1 MKERG
6 LTEKQ
11 RSFARFYAE
20 GFSQREAYRKAYGC
34 KDSKVS
40 TCDVNA
46 SRVLR
51 NAKVIEYLEELR
63 EKAES
68 AAVLNRRKRMIY
80 LSRVVTTAP
89 DDVDGESDLCQELVT
104 GEFGIRCRMPDKLR
118 AIQELNRMDGAYAP
132 EKVKVESE
140 LSFGALLKGLKSTPL
155 VQPQEGGK
163 GQVREGRGD
172 GSVSSVFSGV

>member
-11 RSFARFYAE
+11 RSFARFYVE

-34 KDSKVS
+34 KDSKIS

-46 SRVLR
+46 SRLLR
-51 NAKVIEYLEELR
+51 NAKVIEYVAELR

-89 DDVDGESDLCQELVT
+89 DDVDGNSDLCQELVT

-132 EKVKVESE
+132 EEVKVESE

-172 GSVSSVFSGV
+172 GSV

>member
-6 LTEKQ
+6 LTKKQ
-11 RSFARFYAE
+11 RSFARFYVE
-20 GFSQREAYRKAYGC
+20 GFSQRDAYRKAYGC

-46 SRVLR
+46 SRLLR
-51 NAKVIEYLEELR
+51 NAKVIEYVAELR

-89 DDVDGESDLCQELVT
+89 DDVDGNSDLCQELVT
-104 GEFGIRCRMPDKLR
+104 GEFGIRCR
-118 AIQELNRMDGAYAP
+118 I
-132 EKVKVESE
+132 S
-140 LSFGALLKGLKSTPL
+140 
-155 VQPQEGGK
+155 
-163 GQVREGRGD
+163 
-172 GSVSSVFSGV
+172 